1 MKKAVVS
8 LIILLIAAGA
18 VFYLGWVQ
26 FAVPAGSCGVM
37 ISKTG
42 GVYSEPITSG
52 KFIWRWERLLPTN
65 TELRI
70 FNLTPVT
77 VAETITSSLPS
88 AALYSTVI
96 AGELDFSYSV
106 EIKTT
111 AKLAPD
117 AVLQLVKKNDIKTQT
132 ELDTTVTSLI
142 KQFNRTVV
150 DFILQQESGV
160 AADGISPLSFTT
172 ESLLDSIDVGNLFPG
187 LEVTFEKTVHLIFPA
202 PIRYVDL
209 GSSNI
214 IAEYG
219 ALYFSSIFNMAVRI
233 EDPNNYPVAHMS
245 PEIARRT
252 CIVALSVSGETRE
265 IVDYLSHF
273 NLTECSIISITSTGT
288 STVAR
293 LSDINIPYHITIEKV
308 RDTLKDEPDITTQVP
323 ALYIV
328 ETLAREVIKQKADRQ
343 N

>member
-117 AVLQLVKKNDIKTQT
+117 AVLQLVKKNDLKTQT

-187 LEVTFEKTVHLIFPA
+187 LEVTFVEISSVTV
-202 PIRYVDL
+202 
-209 GSSNI
+209 
-214 IAEYG
+214 
-219 ALYFSSIFNMAVRI
+219 
-233 EDPNNYPVAHMS
+233 
-245 PEIARRT
+245 
-252 CIVALSVSGETRE
+252 
-265 IVDYLSHF
+265 
-273 NLTECSIISITSTGT
+273 
-288 STVAR
+288 
-293 LSDINIPYHITIEKV
+293 
-308 RDTLKDEPDITTQVP
+308 PDITLYRAVRDMYLAEQQLQVRESGEP
-323 ALYIV
+323 AAELKQGNPMSS
-328 ETLAREVIKQKADRQ
+328 LADMGELLTKYPGLLELLTTSESNFDKLIQFLERSQSQ
-343 N
+343 

>member
-96 AGELDFSYSV
+96 AGEIDFSYSV

-117 AVLQLVKKNDIKTQT
+117 AVLQLVEKNDIKTQT

-160 AADGISPLSFTT
+160 AADGNSPLSFTT
-172 ESLLDSIDVGNLFPG
+172 ESLLASIDVGNLFPG
-187 LEVTFEKTVHLIFPA
+187 LEVTFVEISSVTV
-202 PIRYVDL
+202 
-209 GSSNI
+209 
-214 IAEYG
+214 
-219 ALYFSSIFNMAVRI
+219 
-233 EDPNNYPVAHMS
+233 
-245 PEIARRT
+245 
-252 CIVALSVSGETRE
+252 
-265 IVDYLSHF
+265 
-273 NLTECSIISITSTGT
+273 
-288 STVAR
+288 
-293 LSDINIPYHITIEKV
+293 
-308 RDTLKDEPDITTQVP
+308 PDITLYRAVRDMYLAEQQLQVRESGEP
-323 ALYIV
+323 AAELKQGNPMSS
-328 ETLAREVIKQKADRQ
+328 LADMGELLTKYPGLLELLTTSESNFDKLIQFLERSQSQ
-343 N
+343 

>member
-70 FNLTPVT
+70 FNLIPVT

-160 AADGISPLSFTT
+160 AADGNSPLSFTT

-187 LEVTFEKTVHLIFPA
+187 LEVTFVEISSVTV
-202 PIRYVDL
+202 
-209 GSSNI
+209 
-214 IAEYG
+214 
-219 ALYFSSIFNMAVRI
+219 
-233 EDPNNYPVAHMS
+233 
-245 PEIARRT
+245 
-252 CIVALSVSGETRE
+252 
-265 IVDYLSHF
+265 
-273 NLTECSIISITSTGT
+273 
-288 STVAR
+288 
-293 LSDINIPYHITIEKV
+293 
-308 RDTLKDEPDITTQVP
+308 PDITLYRAVRDMYLAEQQLQVRESGEP
-323 ALYIV
+323 AAELKQGNPMSS
-328 ETLAREVIKQKADRQ
+328 LADMGELLTKYPGLLELLTTSESNFDKLIQFLERSQSQ
-343 N
+343 

>member
-96 AGELDFSYSV
+96 AGEIDFSYSV

-160 AADGISPLSFTT
+160 AADGNSPLSFTT

-187 LEVTFEKTVHLIFPA
+187 LEVTFVEISSVTV
-202 PIRYVDL
+202 
-209 GSSNI
+209 
-214 IAEYG
+214 
-219 ALYFSSIFNMAVRI
+219 
-233 EDPNNYPVAHMS
+233 
-245 PEIARRT
+245 
-252 CIVALSVSGETRE
+252 
-265 IVDYLSHF
+265 
-273 NLTECSIISITSTGT
+273 
-288 STVAR
+288 
-293 LSDINIPYHITIEKV
+293 
-308 RDTLKDEPDITTQVP
+308 PDITLYRAVRDMYLAEQQLQVRESGEP
-323 ALYIV
+323 AAELKQGNPMSS
-328 ETLAREVIKQKADRQ
+328 LADMGELLTKYPGLLELLTTSESNFDKLIQFLERSQSQ
-343 N
+343 

>member
-150 DFILQQESGV
+150 DFLLQQESGV

-187 LEVTFEKTVHLIFPA
+187 LEVTFVEISSVTV
-202 PIRYVDL
+202 
-209 GSSNI
+209 
-214 IAEYG
+214 
-219 ALYFSSIFNMAVRI
+219 
-233 EDPNNYPVAHMS
+233 
-245 PEIARRT
+245 
-252 CIVALSVSGETRE
+252 
-265 IVDYLSHF
+265 
-273 NLTECSIISITSTGT
+273 
-288 STVAR
+288 
-293 LSDINIPYHITIEKV
+293 
-308 RDTLKDEPDITTQVP
+308 PDITLYRAVRDMYLAEQQLQVRESGEP
-323 ALYIV
+323 AAELKQGNPMSS
-328 ETLAREVIKQKADRQ
+328 LADMGELLTKYPGLLELLTTSESNFDKLIQFLERSQSQ
-343 N
+343 

>member
-187 LEVTFEKTVHLIFPA
+187 LEVTFVEISSVTV
-202 PIRYVDL
+202 
-209 GSSNI
+209 
-214 IAEYG
+214 
-219 ALYFSSIFNMAVRI
+219 
-233 EDPNNYPVAHMS
+233 
-245 PEIARRT
+245 
-252 CIVALSVSGETRE
+252 
-265 IVDYLSHF
+265 
-273 NLTECSIISITSTGT
+273 
-288 STVAR
+288 
-293 LSDINIPYHITIEKV
+293 
-308 RDTLKDEPDITTQVP
+308 PDITLYRAVRDMYLAEQQLQVRESGEP
-323 ALYIV
+323 AAELKQGNPMSS
-328 ETLAREVIKQKADRQ
+328 LADMGELLTKYPGLLELLTTSESNFDKLIQFLERSQSQ
-343 N
+343 

>member
-117 AVLQLVKKNDIKTQT
+117 AVLQLVKKNDIKNQT

-187 LEVTFEKTVHLIFPA
+187 LEITFVEISSVTV
-202 PIRYVDL
+202 
-209 GSSNI
+209 
-214 IAEYG
+214 
-219 ALYFSSIFNMAVRI
+219 
-233 EDPNNYPVAHMS
+233 
-245 PEIARRT
+245 
-252 CIVALSVSGETRE
+252 
-265 IVDYLSHF
+265 
-273 NLTECSIISITSTGT
+273 
-288 STVAR
+288 
-293 LSDINIPYHITIEKV
+293 
-308 RDTLKDEPDITTQVP
+308 PDITLYRAVRDMYLAEQQLQVRESGEP
-323 ALYIV
+323 AAELKQGNPMSS
-328 ETLAREVIKQKADRQ
+328 LADMGELLTKYPGLLELLTTSESNFDKLIQFLERSQSQ
-343 N
+343 

>member
-42 GVYSEPITSG
+42 GVYAEPITSG

-160 AADGISPLSFTT
+160 AADGNSPLSFTT

-187 LEVTFEKTVHLIFPA
+187 LEVTFVEISSVTV
-202 PIRYVDL
+202 
-209 GSSNI
+209 
-214 IAEYG
+214 
-219 ALYFSSIFNMAVRI
+219 
-233 EDPNNYPVAHMS
+233 
-245 PEIARRT
+245 
-252 CIVALSVSGETRE
+252 
-265 IVDYLSHF
+265 
-273 NLTECSIISITSTGT
+273 
-288 STVAR
+288 
-293 LSDINIPYHITIEKV
+293 
-308 RDTLKDEPDITTQVP
+308 PDITLYRAVRDMYLAEQQLQVRESGEP
-323 ALYIV
+323 AAELKQGNPMSS
-328 ETLAREVIKQKADRQ
+328 LADMGELLTKYPGLLELLTTSESNFDKLIQFLERSQSQ
-343 N
+343 